1 MFKKLFKYA
10 TLVMFLVNSVKM
22 NAQGVDTFREQT
34 DIIPSVEAW
43 RMTRYGGL
51 TPSFYTGAMQW
62 SLPVYVYKDYDFE
75 IPISLD
81 YSFDGFR
88 VGESTGNV
96 GLGWVLNAGGV
107 ITREVRGLR
116 DECLK
121 QVEKNRTLYGY
132 YYAWKKSLSVVD
144 QPKELLRKELLYSE
158 SMKMEDM
165 SFIEMLRDDLP
176 NDMIVSRAT
185 PYNERYDAE
194 PDVFRF
200 NFCGHSGEFRFGEN
214 GRIDVFCNDEV
225 ECDLKID
232 VGEMSGPDCRT
243 FYFKITTA
251 DGCQYTFGNTNDS
264 WEYSEGCMYKTD
276 DPKGGLRT
284 NNYGDQTIT
293 AWKLTSIKAPSGRE
307 IMFEYDAKADTEL
320 SVFESY
326 TPAVERLDMEGD
338 DIESIAP
345 SYKEKRYSLCR
356 TRLIKRIVLK
366 DGNNSQNLA
375 IFSWKERTA
384 TQDEHTAAYYIDGET
399 ILSNLHTD
407 HRNRLLDGVVVRN
420 GNGDRVEDI
429 MLTYGIVGIEGV
441 GTNRVVLSSIE
452 TKTRGKWSF
461 DYKNVID
468 EKGIPQFDNYNEV
481 DIYGYWGGYGTSD
494 LRGRENI
501 NGGGLGEQYLCENYS
516 FDKASTGAL
525 VRIYYPTGGN
535 SEIEYENNKVKYLL
549 DRDWYEMPHLKSFI
563 KEVSGVRVK
572 RVTDWNASQLAGRK
586 VFEYKNGV
594 LWRYPRVAFKC
605 DYKKSVLDP
614 KTQVRSII
622 RLRSSF
628 YTRTGFGAIGYGQRL
643 GYGEVIEWHQDGSHS
658 HHEYYGWEDY
668 PDDFYPSAINS
679 FLSDVEPLNDAAR
692 NRLLNMFLPSTQDRS
707 SFRGRLKTNIEYDVA
722 GVERYKEYLTYIPDT
737 PVVINECANL
747 FSISGLVSRTRFK
760 SVLRTK
766 IVTSNALSVKTEW
779 SCDGN
784 GRLSKEMTTD
794 EKSGWSKIVSYRYCG
809 DETGNDLSACPGAIR
824 RIVTSVKENADA
836 DPLVTDYVEF
846 TYNKSDKSAKP
857 ASMKVYRLDAPQR
870 AEMVNRKF
878 DALEVIE
885 VRRDHR
891 LLPLQVNMPG
901 GAYIKYTWDRYG
913 RNVLRRTVNGEEGK
927 TTYGWQDM
935 IGLSSVQYPN
945 GLSES
950 YQYDNYNRLSSTKD
964 SDGKLVSRLEGRLS
978 SEINGKSSRI
988 IVDRF
993 IDESGSRVVRDK
1005 EYYDALGRMSYEI
1018 KVGNNSIIQPVYY
1031 DYMDRADSAAYL
1043 SYTVSNIQDIDFDTI
1058 NGYDWKAAQKQW
1070 YQKEY
1075 GDGQNAFT
1083 KREYETWKGGR
1094 LLEERK
1100 PGSNYS
1106 LSEKCV
1112 NYYHDFNYPEEQAI
1126 KRFSFSM
1133 TSADSASFKCV
1144 GEWAPVTLE
1153 KTMRIT
1159 EEGDTSVVYKDAL
1172 GRMLLS
1178 RSFDRGLYHDTYYIR
1193 DLRDSVVVVIQPEGS
1208 SRINVGDTYSYD
1220 GEFVHNYCFAKLYD
1234 GAGRLLYSH
1243 VPGDGGVRYAYDRR
1257 GRITYSDDGLL
1268 RSKGQ
1273 ARYFIYDE
1281 YDRLLEEGIGE
1292 PMVDISGVRGGLVH
1306 DVSIN
1311 QMFSHKEST
1320 RRLSYWT
1327 STQSEGIPSDMF
1339 FEKVEGVVDS
1349 MDVSK
1354 ERCLGS
1360 VSYEVLREITNNLGG
1375 HTRRA
1380 YWYDAKGR
1388 LVQMLENSSD
1398 GWSSRYSWKY
1408 DFVGNELVKNE
1419 QHKDPSGMAHE
1430 MRIISTY
1437 DERGRIVKSE
1447 RILDGAALKTVNYEY
1462 DKLGRMQSKSGSLR
1476 ESTERNMLGWV
1487 TGVKV
1492 VKSNRTLFENR
1503 VIYRYDGL
1511 VKESIVHQKLLGESK
1526 EKRVRNVYSYDHL
1539 GRFIGNRRYV
1549 NGIET
1554 EVGTEKD
1561 LDYDLN
1567 GNVIFVRRN
1576 EDGNSVDYGFVY
1588 NGNTLTL
1595 AYINPFTEMTELS
1608 FSTDTNGNLTYSGYD
1623 GMTAS
1628 YNYLNL
1634 PSMVN
1639 MLTYKYLS
1647 DGTKV
1652 SVKKNDGKE
1661 YVYRGNFIYNVSAEG
1676 VASLESV
1683 SIPDGRVY
1691 CSGTPDEMV
1700 WECWNI
1706 TDYLGNVRS
1715 RVRADNGMA
1724 IEISDYL
1731 PYGIRIEDFSVSY
1744 EVGQNRWYYAGK
1756 EYQDFGAHE
1765 ADLID
1770 FGARYYSPSLC
1781 RWTTLDPQA
1790 GKYLSV
1796 SSYNYC
1802 NNNPVNFVDPNGAA
1816 VYYSY
1821 DGDLI
1826 TSDGVDDGKI
1836 YLVADQ
1842 YLNITTYTAV
1852 LARNVFPNGFEEVGG
1867 LIIHHRFEDG
1877 AKYTVSTFET
1887 VGGDVTVTGYIL
1899 EPEGPDTIESG
1910 KNKRIPEGVYKLAKH
1925 EGLIYKDNYVLFN
1938 ELVSIKRCILYHIG
1952 NERDDTKGCQLP
1964 GTTYDGKGFV
1974 GKSGDKFKELQG
1986 FIKSVGVENVRT
1998 IISNKRLK

>member
-1 MFKKLFKYA
+1 
-10 TLVMFLVNSVKM
+10 
-22 NAQGVDTFREQT
+22 
-34 DIIPSVEAW
+34 
-43 RMTRYGGL
+43 
-51 TPSFYTGAMQW
+51 
-62 SLPVYVYKDYDFE
+62 
-75 IPISLD
+75 
-81 YSFDGFR
+81 
-88 VGESTGNV
+88 
-96 GLGWVLNAGGV
+96 
-107 ITREVRGLR
+107 
-116 DECLK
+116 
-121 QVEKNRTLYGY
+121 
-132 YYAWKKSLSVVD
+132 
-144 QPKELLRKELLYSE
+144 
-158 SMKMEDM
+158 
-165 SFIEMLRDDLP
+165 
-176 NDMIVSRAT
+176 
-185 PYNERYDAE
+185 
-194 PDVFRF
+194 
-200 NFCGHSGEFRFGEN
+200 
-214 GRIDVFCNDEV
+214 
-225 ECDLKID
+225 
-232 VGEMSGPDCRT
+232 
-243 FYFKITTA
+243 
-251 DGCQYTFGNTNDS
+251 
-264 WEYSEGCMYKTD
+264 
-276 DPKGGLRT
+276 
-284 NNYGDQTIT
+284 
-293 AWKLTSIKAPSGRE
+293 
-307 IMFEYDAKADTEL
+307 
-320 SVFESY
+320 
-326 TPAVERLDMEGD
+326 
-338 DIESIAP
+338 
-345 SYKEKRYSLCR
+345 
-356 TRLIKRIVLK
+356 
-366 DGNNSQNLA
+366 
-375 IFSWKERTA
+375 
-384 TQDEHTAAYYIDGET
+384 
-399 ILSNLHTD
+399 
-407 HRNRLLDGVVVRN
+407 
-420 GNGDRVEDI
+420 
-429 MLTYGIVGIEGV
+429 
-441 GTNRVVLSSIE
+441 
-452 TKTRGKWSF
+452 
-461 DYKNVID
+461 
-468 EKGIPQFDNYNEV
+468 
-481 DIYGYWGGYGTSD
+481 
-494 LRGRENI
+494 
-501 NGGGLGEQYLCENYS
+501 
-516 FDKASTGAL
+516 
-525 VRIYYPTGGN
+525 
-535 SEIEYENNKVKYLL
+535 
-549 DRDWYEMPHLKSFI
+549 
-563 KEVSGVRVK
+563 
-572 RVTDWNASQLAGRK
+572 
-586 VFEYKNGV
+586 
-594 LWRYPRVAFKC
+594 
-605 DYKKSVLDP
+605 
-614 KTQVRSII
+614 
-622 RLRSSF
+622 
-628 YTRTGFGAIGYGQRL
+628 
-643 GYGEVIEWHQDGSHS
+643 
-658 HHEYYGWEDY
+658 
-668 PDDFYPSAINS
+668 
-679 FLSDVEPLNDAAR
+679 
-692 NRLLNMFLPSTQDRS
+692 
-707 SFRGRLKTNIEYDVA
+707 
-722 GVERYKEYLTYIPDT
+722 
-737 PVVINECANL
+737 
-747 FSISGLVSRTRFK
+747 
-760 SVLRTK
+760 
-766 IVTSNALSVKTEW
+766 
-779 SCDGN
+779 
-784 GRLSKEMTTD
+784 
-794 EKSGWSKIVSYRYCG
+794 
-809 DETGNDLSACPGAIR
+809 
-824 RIVTSVKENADA
+824 
-836 DPLVTDYVEF
+836 
-846 TYNKSDKSAKP
+846 
-857 ASMKVYRLDAPQR
+857 
-870 AEMVNRKF
+870 
-878 DALEVIE
+878 
-885 VRRDHR
+885 
-891 LLPLQVNMPG
+891 
-901 GAYIKYTWDRYG
+901 
-913 RNVLRRTVNGEEGK
+913 
-927 TTYGWQDM
+927 
-935 IGLSSVQYPN
+935 
-945 GLSES
+945 
-950 YQYDNYNRLSSTKD
+950 
-964 SDGKLVSRLEGRLS
+964 
-978 SEINGKSSRI
+978 
-988 IVDRF
+988 
-993 IDESGSRVVRDK
+993 
-1005 EYYDALGRMSYEI
+1005 
-1018 KVGNNSIIQPVYY
+1018 
-1031 DYMDRADSAAYL
+1031 
-1043 SYTVSNIQDIDFDTI
+1043 
-1058 NGYDWKAAQKQW
+1058 
-1070 YQKEY
+1070 
-1075 GDGQNAFT
+1075 
-1083 KREYETWKGGR
+1083 
-1094 LLEERK
+1094 
-1100 PGSNYS
+1100 
-1106 LSEKCV
+1106 
-1112 NYYHDFNYPEEQAI
+1112 
-1126 KRFSFSM
+1126 
-1133 TSADSASFKCV
+1133 
-1144 GEWAPVTLE
+1144 
-1153 KTMRIT
+1153 
-1159 EEGDTSVVYKDAL
+1159 
-1172 GRMLLS
+1172 
-1178 RSFDRGLYHDTYYIR
+1178 
-1193 DLRDSVVVVIQPEGS
+1193 
-1208 SRINVGDTYSYD
+1208 
-1220 GEFVHNYCFAKLYD
+1220 
-1234 GAGRLLYSH
+1234 
-1243 VPGDGGVRYAYDRR
+1243 
-1257 GRITYSDDGLL
+1257 
-1268 RSKGQ
+1268 
-1273 ARYFIYDE
+1273 
-1281 YDRLLEEGIGE
+1281 
-1292 PMVDISGVRGGLVH
+1292 
-1306 DVSIN
+1306 
-1311 QMFSHKEST
+1311 MFSHKEST

-1430 MRIISTY
+1430 MRIISAY

-1447 RILDGAALKTVNYEY
+1447 RILDGAALKTVDYEY
-1462 DKLGRMQSKSGSLR
+1462 DKLGRMQSKSGNLR